1 MPFPKLRQHMTR
13 KTRKTH
19 RSRHALAVTGTLV
32 AAAALTGTAL
42 AAPASASAG
51 ARQLPVDYSFS
62 TGFAAGFNSPNT
74 PPPGANNF
82 SCKPT
87 AAHPYPV
94 ILVHGTFENMNDNW
108 QAASP
113 LLANN
118 GYCVFA
124 FNYGGATADD
134 DIQGTGEIAASAQQL
149 ATFVDTVLAATGA
162 SKVDIVGHSQGGMMP
177 RYYIEYLGGATKVN
191 DLVGLAP
198 SNYGTT
204 LDGLSTFATDLGLG
218 ATFSAALSATCES
231 CVEQI
236 VGSSFLATLNATPT
250 SPDVQYTVIETR
262 DDEVVTPYTNAFLPA
277 APNVTNITV
286 QNQCPLDQTD
296 HLEIAYDP
304 IAMADMLNA
313 LDPADPVSVP
323 CVPVLAVTGP
333 TVPVPS
339 L

>member
-124 FNYGGATADD
+124 LNYGGATADD

-149 ATFVDTVLAATGA
+149 ASFVSTVLAATGA

-191 DLVGLAP
+191 ALVGLAP
-198 SNYGTT
+198 SNFGTT
-204 LDGLSTFATDLGLG
+204 ADGLSTFATDLGLG
-218 ATFSAALSATCES
+218 AAFSAELSTTCVA
-231 CVEQI
+231 CAEQI
-236 VGSSFLATLNATPT
+236 VGSPFLAKINATPT
-250 SPDVQYTVIETR
+250 SPSVKYTVIETR
-262 DDEVVTPYTNAFLPA
+262 DDEVVTPFTNAFLPA
-277 APNVTNITV
+277 ASNVTNITV